1 MSGLMCCAASLTDQ
15 SARFVR
21 LSAQYQNC
29 STLELE
35 YDGLKVTKP
44 VGRVAKILA
53 YIRDNNHHQ
62 DIEAEE
68 VERAVGFKLRQIKN
82 GLQGNWDLMMLGYDY
97 EPGGKGRGK
106 KARFK
111 WIG

>member
-1 MSGLMCCAASLTDQ
+1 M
-15 SARFVR
+15 
-21 LSAQYQNC
+21 
-29 STLELE
+29 
-35 YDGLKVTKP
+35 
-44 VGRVAKILA
+44 GRVAKVLA
-53 YIRDNNHHQ
+53 FIRDNNHHQ

-111 WIG
+111 WLG